1 MLSANISCVT
11 EQQSWRER
19 KKAQT
24 RRSIQEHALRLFAQQ
39 GYDATTVKQIAAAAG
54 VSHMT
59 FFRNFPTKEDV
70 ALSDDYDP
78 MIEQLITARPADES
92 VVDSVQ
98 AAIAEAFRLVYAG
111 DRATILE
118 RVQLMMSAPALQA
131 RLWENQLGTQQMFE
145 RALRG
150 RGADPFEVRVLAG
163 ACLAALTTAIIAW
176 AESPDTT
183 ELPTLIDDSFTIL
196 RSGLT
201 TESVAAR
208 AGEVRRD
215 G

>member
-1 MLSANISCVT
+1 VT
-11 EQQSWRER
+11 EHQNWREL

-24 RRSIQEHALRLFAQQ
+24 RRSIQEHALRLFAEQ

-59 FFRNFPTKEDV
+59 FFRYFPTKEDV
-70 ALSDDYDP
+70 VLSDDYDP
-78 MIEQLITARPADES
+78 LLEQLITARPADES
-92 VVDSVQ
+92 VVDSIQ
-98 AAIAEAFRLVYAG
+98 AAISEAFGLVYAA

-118 RVQLMMSAPALQA
+118 RVNLLMSAPALQA
-131 RLWENQLGTQQMFE
+131 RLWENQLSTQQMFE
-145 RALRG
+145 RALEG

-163 ACLAALTTAIIAW
+163 ACLAALTAAIVAW
-176 AESPDTT
+176 SESPDTT
-183 ELPTLIDDSFTIL
+183 ELPALIDDSFTIL
-196 RSGLT
+196 RRRLP
-201 TESVAAR
+201 TEPVAAR